1 MDILKQDSAVNVS
14 RTVSGCRVFES
25 KAGEECDWVVSHVV
39 VKRRLK
45 HGRDRTVL
53 LQEKWGKKERSEGK
67 QPGLPLGRLHKG
79 QVLAAKNQRAVFV
92 T

>member
-1 MDILKQDSAVNVS
+1 MPQELYLGVGFLNSRLERSATGLS
-14 RTVSGCRVFES
+14 LML
-25 KAGEECDWVVSHVV
+25 V

-67 QPGLPLGRLHKG
+67 QPGLPLGRLYKG